1 MGKDGSGSKKRKKEE
16 NSNIATGV
24 STSSS
29 SNRRQKTSMTSGQ
42 QFSVSSRLQDNNS
55 SSSKSRNNGDAVGVV
70 YQEYCELPFTLNTL
84 LVDECNFITRKGF
97 DSPHG
102 YDCEP
107 ARRPAR
113 SVHDLPA
120 KVTVK
125 QVLQHYQRK
134 RGGGTGGGT
143 GDGGSSS
150 NSSVVDKETDG
161 KNTEEKQKQVKKFC
175 TGLALLFDDVLPV
188 CLLYHEERPQ
198 YESLQLDE
206 DLKLKRPSEIYGST
220 FLLRLLVRLPRLLV
234 AEPRSEMDIMGPMI
248 ADLIV
253 LLQKNKQACFGKD
266 VYREPRWEELF
277 PWERALR
284 QQQQKK
290 RSTTDEEDDVT
301 NDRSMSS
308 PCTGSNS
315 MAISRTP

>member
-16 NSNIATGV
+16 NSNAATGV
-24 STSSS
+24 SSPSS
-29 SNRRQKTSMTSGQ
+29 RRQKTSSSSFGQ
-42 QFSVSSRLQDNNS
+42 QLSTSSRLQDTTT
-55 SSSKSRNNGDAVGVV
+55 SSKSRNSSDVVGVL

-84 LVDECNFITRKGF
+84 LVEECNFVTRKGF

-134 RGGGTGGGT
+134 RGGGGTGG
-143 GDGGSSS
+143 DNGGS
-150 NSSVVDKETDG
+150 NSSVDKETDHSEG
-161 KNTEEKQKQVKKFC
+161 KNYEEKQKQVKKFC

-188 CLLYHEERPQ
+188 CLLYPEERPQ

-234 AEPRSEMDIMGPMI
+234 AEPRSEMDVMGPMV

-277 PWERALR
+277 PWEQALR
-284 QQQQKK
+284 QQQKK
-290 RSTTDEEDDVT
+290 RNTTDEEDDVN

-308 PCTGSNS
+308 PCTGSSSS